1 MTAAW
6 DNSQSPRALLYVMS
20 PEIARPAPIDLEE
33 PMSPLHI
40 VFGLSGRVPRKVFWF
55 YGVLL
60 PLALGAYLHALAGI
74 ARLETLWFE
83 GVLNGVLLWSA
94 LAVSAKRWHDR
105 DRSGWWAL
113 VQFIPVIGW
122 LWILVANGLLRG
134 TPGRNRF
141 GDDLSRDL

>member
-1 MTAAW
+1 MSAVPP
-6 DNSQSPRALLYVMS
+6 PRLAPLD
-20 PEIARPAPIDLEE
+20 IAE

-40 VFGLSGRVPRKVFWF
+40 VFGLRGRVPRKVFWL
-55 YGVLL
+55 YGVFM

-74 ARLETLWFE
+74 ARVETLWFE
-83 GVLNGVLLWSA
+83 GIVNGALLWSA

-113 VQFIPVIGW
+113 VQFIPIVGW

-141 GDDLSRDL
+141 GDDLTRDL